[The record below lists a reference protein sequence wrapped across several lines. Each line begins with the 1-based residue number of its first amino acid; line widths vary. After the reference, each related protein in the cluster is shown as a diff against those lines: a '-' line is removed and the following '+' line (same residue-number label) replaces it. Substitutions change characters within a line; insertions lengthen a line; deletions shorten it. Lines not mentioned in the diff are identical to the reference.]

1 MKENS
6 FFRKKNFVP
15 KPEPDYIDL
24 ENICEEDVFW
34 SSIEGLFFWSLVLF
48 HGISSRSLTVSLVSV
63 FCIIAFLYILLT
75 DRCG

>member
-1 MKENS
+1 MKEIS
-6 FFRKKNFVP
+6 VFQGDKFVP
-15 KPEPDYIDL
+15 ESESDYIDL
-24 ENICEEDVFW
+24 ENIYEEDIFW